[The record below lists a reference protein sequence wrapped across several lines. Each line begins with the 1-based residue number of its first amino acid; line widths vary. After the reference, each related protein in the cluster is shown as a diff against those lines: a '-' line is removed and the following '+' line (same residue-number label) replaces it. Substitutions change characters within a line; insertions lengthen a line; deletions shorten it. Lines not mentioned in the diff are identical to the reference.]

1 MLRYVTYDSRY
12 LLGNYDY
19 KVRTETKLM
28 RVLPLRQQSFSPA
41 SFHSEESMT
50 RSAKGVKKVLRTSS
64 PCYRCTT
71 AVAKFAAVTA
81 IFLLLSEI
89 CDRKKL
95 F

>member
-1 MLRYVTYDSRY
+1 MLRYVTYDSRC

-28 RVLPLRQQSFSPA
+28 QVLPLRPQSFSPA

-50 RSAKGVKKVLRTSS
+50 RSAKGVKGATNSS

-95 F
+95 S